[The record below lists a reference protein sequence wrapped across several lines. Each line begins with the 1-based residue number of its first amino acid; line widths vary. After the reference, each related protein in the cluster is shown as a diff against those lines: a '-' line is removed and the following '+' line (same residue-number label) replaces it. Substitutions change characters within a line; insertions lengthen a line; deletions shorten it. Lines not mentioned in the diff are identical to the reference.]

1 MLNLRSQNRLRI
13 LAIVLM
19 AATALNALAAGY
31 SFITDPSGNGIGINT
46 DYIDRSPFVN
56 FLVPGILLFVFNGL
70 LNIISTVAAV
80 RKARIYPLLIFSQGA
95 ILTVWIIVQLMMVT
109 SVHLL
114 HFVMSIIGI
123 SLLLIGWTLNK
134 PI

>member
-31 SFITDPSGNGIGINT
+31 SFITDPSGSGIGINT